1 MTNIANDID
10 KLTNGVVKISAY
22 TAQKLAAANSQTTV
36 QTVFAGLKT
45 SFAGIQVG
53 TVVSTNDLV
62 GGIFK
67 VLSAG
72 ANLSQNL
79 TIQAIENVA
88 QDIYASFNGGSLD
101 GFLTLWPEIEGLFQG
116 KVTGTT
122 TAVAPI
128 NIVADETLLEQ
139 GFATILAFALQQ
151 AKQNNVTTTI
161 EEVIAGITAGL
172 NAIDQTVALT
182 EADFTTGLYDTLEAI
197 ADFTQNSTVEN
208 IEALF
213 EKVWGIV
220 TGGGSGFVNF
230 FKTLVVGIQIKKA
243 LKAAASAK
251 AA

>member
-1 MTNIANDID
+1 MTNIANDIE

-22 TAQKLAAANSQTTV
+22 AAQKLAAANSQTTV

-79 TIQAIENVA
+79 TIEAIENVA

-116 KVTGTT
+116 K
-122 TAVAPI
+122 TAGSVPPV

-172 NAIDQTVALT
+172 NAIDPTVALT

-197 ADFTQNSTVEN
+197 ADFSGNATVEQ

-213 EKVWGIV
+213 EKVWNIV

-243 LKAAASAK
+243 LKAAAAEKAK

>member
-1 MTNIANDID
+1 MTNVTSDIV

-22 TAQKLAAANSQTTV
+22 AAQKLAAANSQTTV

-53 TVVSTNDLV
+53 TTVATNDLV
-62 GGIFK
+62 AAIFK
-67 VLSAG
+67 VLTAG
-72 ANLSQNL
+72 ANISQNL
-79 TIQAIENVA
+79 TIEAIEGVA
-88 QDIYASFNGGSLD
+88 QDIYSAFNGGSLD
-101 GFLTLWPEIEGLFQG
+101 GFLTLWPEIAGLFQG
-116 KVTGTT
+116 KVAGT
-122 TAVAPI
+122 VAPI
-128 NIVADETLLEQ
+128 NLVADETLLEQ

-172 NAIDQTVALT
+172 NAIDPTVALT

-197 ADFTQNSTVEN
+197 ADFTQNTAVEN

-213 EKVWGIV
+213 EKVWNIV

-243 LKAAASAK
+243 LKEAAKTK